1 MDLLNIVLPVFF
13 VIGLGYGLRLVGFLP
28 EPTNA
33 ALSKLVFYV
42 AAPALLFHSISQ
54 TPLDQSVN
62 VTLMLIV
69 AGATL
74 VVAFVVYLAS
84 VRSAPERRG
93 VLAQGSHRSNMVFVG
108 LPIIFN
114 AYGDV
119 AVATVAV
126 MIAFMVVFYNLL
138 AVLLLTLP
146 HQQASVS
153 DPAVWAGT
161 GLKILKNPLIIG
173 CSAGLLFSAF
183 GIELPTSLDRS
194 LSLVGR
200 TALPLALLTVGA
212 GLDFTQLRAELP
224 AASLTAFIKLIV
236 YPALVYVSLRVGGF
250 SGLELEV
257 PVLVIASP
265 TAVVSYIMARE
276 MDGDARLAGGIII
289 ATTAASLFTILGWL
303 AFFRFA

>member
-173 CSAGLLFSAF
+173 CVAGLLFSAF